1 MFACAISSYTHASST
16 EYVLIKLFLKRWLC
30 TRSLYTSVWA
40 IFVDRYMCSSN
51 CFSGSG
57 CAREA
62 CIQASGRF
70 LWTVLCA
77 HKTIS
82 QEVVVH
88 EKLVY
93 KRLDDFC
100 GPLYVLI
107 KLFLRKQLCTRSLYT
122 SICIEAR
129 REQERERE
137 LKRAMKASTVRCT
150 CGKPHHA
157 EGCGLYDRHNRLRFP
172 GEDKILQED
181 YDWLMARIARRR
193 R

>member
-1 MFACAISSYTHASST
+1 VHEKLVYKRLGDFCGPLYA
-16 EYVLIKLFLKRWLC
+16 VIKLFLKRWLC

-57 CAREA
+57 CAPEA

-77 HKTIS
+77 HKHVS

-93 KRLDDFC
+93 KRLGDFC
-100 GPLYVLI
+100 GPLYVFI
-107 KLFLRKQLCTRSLYT
+107 KLFLRKQLCTRSLYA
-122 SICIEAR
+122 SIWAICVD
-129 REQERERE
+129 
-137 LKRAMKASTVRCT
+137 RAMCSS
-150 CGKPHHA
+150 
-157 EGCGLYDRHNRLRFP
+157 N
-172 GEDKILQED
+172 
-181 YDWLMARIARRR
+181 LMFISNNQIY
-193 R
+193 